1 MNYLD
6 LFLICVLSF
15 SAYKGYQKG
24 LLVALFSLMAF
35 FLGLFMAIK
44 FTAPISVKFF
54 SESIYFEWIAIAIF
68 ITIFVILI
76 FGIHLLSRALKT
88 ILDFTPFGILDNIL
102 GAALNIFKISF
113 VLSILFWVSDSLGI
127 KFSTEYTDNSIIL
140 AYIISFAPKSFELI
154 GSFIPYFKDIFDM
167 FILFKNN

>member
-6 LFLICVLSF
+6 LFLILILLF

-24 LLVALFSLMAF
+24 LLIAIFSLIAF

-44 FTAPISVKFF
+44 FTVPISVSFF

-68 ITIFVILI
+68 TLIFSLLI
-76 FGIHLLSRALKT
+76 FGIHLLSRALKM

-102 GAALNIFKISF
+102 GAGLNIFKISF
-113 VLSILFWVSDSLGI
+113 VLSILFSLSDSLGI
-127 KFSTEYTDNSIIL
+127 DFSNGYINNSIVL
-140 AYIISFAPKSFELI
+140 AYIIPIAPKSFEII
-154 GSFIPYFKDIFDM
+154 GFFIPHFKEIFDM
-167 FILFKNN
+167 KDLFKNN